1 MNRKRVVYLDNCSN
15 SRLFDADPSPKVKAQ
30 ADAIRRI
37 IDNRKKGGYV
47 IVGSFAG
54 DAEISKIPDAE
65 KRRMAEQ
72 SFRESIDDKIQLSA
86 QIRVRADNLE
96 LMGLGKMDAAH
107 LAASEAAEADFLITT
122 DEKFIKRCAKNNL
135 TAVKVI
141 DPLDF

>member
-1 MNRKRVVYLDNCSN
+1 MNIKRVVYFDNCSN

-30 ADAIRRI
+30 ADAIRHI
-37 IDNRKKGGYV
+37 IDNRKKDGYV
-47 IVGSFAG
+47 IIGSFAG
-54 DAEISKIPDAE
+54 EAEISKIPDDE
-65 KRRMAEQ
+65 KRRMAELCY
-72 SFRESIDDKIQLSA
+72 RESIDYNINLSE

-107 LAASEAAEADFLITT
+107 LAAAEAAGADFLITT